1 MLTQHQLRA
10 YRGVI
15 LRLGEATQPYVD
27 RSEVTVLGDWHLVI
41 EKELF
46 VMRTVITIELKV
58 ELNQGDDK
66 RRDTLIQMATQ
77 AAEQL
82 YATASMIAQPRAGS
96 VSAAP
101 TVMVMRNDREVGKMQ
116 IPLFGRAT
124 EEVE

>member
-1 MLTQHQLRA
+1 M
-10 YRGVI
+10 VI
-15 LRLGEATQPYVD
+15 LRLGETPQPYVD

-82 YATASMIAQPRAGS
+82 YATAALIAQPRAGS

-116 IPLFGRAT
+116 IPLFGKAT

>member
-1 MLTQHQLRA
+1 M
-10 YRGVI
+10 VI
-15 LRLGEATQPYVD
+15 LRLGETPQPYVD

-46 VMRTVITIELKV
+46 VMRTVITIESQGGV
-58 ELNQGDDK
+58 EPRRDDK

-101 TVMVMRNDREVGKMQ
+101 TVMVMRNDREVGKIQ
-116 IPLFGRAT
+116 NPAVRQGT
-124 EEVE
+124 